1 MFTRVCQRLA
11 VVAVMLVPTPM
22 ADRGWAGLPTEA
34 GEPSLTATPNLIRE
48 IQFMLL
54 TVGIDP
60 GPLDGNSRQL
70 TNRAIH
76 IFQQRSGLPITD
88 IVNDGQIPAAFVDR
102 LRNEA
107 AQALL
112 KSTTPPAAAA
122 ISAAAPPPTSAPP
135 ATPAPAVQ
143 RAAPAAPPPD
153 RFATCTYSTEDF
165 RIGTKQYTPQTFLD
179 EGFEIGRAHV

>member
-1 MFTRVCQRLA
+1 MFRRVCQRFA
-11 VVAVMLVPTPM
+11 VVAVLLVPPLTGE
-22 ADRGWAGLPTEA
+22 RGLAQLPTNA
-34 GEPSLTATPNLIRE
+34 GEPSLMATPNLIRE

-88 IVNDGQIPAAFVDR
+88 IVNDGQIPAALVDR
-102 LRNEA
+102 LRKEA

-112 KSTTPPAAAA
+112 PSTTPPVAAP
-122 ISAAAPPPTSAPP
+122 SAAAPRPMSAPP
-135 ATPAPAVQ
+135 ASPQLTPPR
-143 RAAPAAPPPD
+143 RAAP
-153 RFATCTYSTEDF
+153 
-165 RIGTKQYTPQTFLD
+165 
-179 EGFEIGRAHV
+179 